1 MSNLKVVQE
10 EQKKEQKQMF
20 EYEQAG
26 NTPFMLVKK
35 LIDDDGDDKHEY
47 FCVIGEHRVTRMY
60 RSSEEAIKE
69 VEVIDWSR
77 IGAVVEATCKAYI
90 NEYIGQ
96 EDNK

>member
-1 MSNLKVVQE
+1 MSNLKVVTDD
-10 EQKKEQKQMF
+10 QKEGTQMY

-35 LIDDDGDDKHEY
+35 LLDEDGDDKHEY
-47 FCVIGEHRVTRMY
+47 FCVIGEHRVTQMY
-60 RSSEEAIKE
+60 RSSQEAIDE
-69 VEVIDWSR
+69 VDVIDWSR

-96 EDNK
+96 KDNK